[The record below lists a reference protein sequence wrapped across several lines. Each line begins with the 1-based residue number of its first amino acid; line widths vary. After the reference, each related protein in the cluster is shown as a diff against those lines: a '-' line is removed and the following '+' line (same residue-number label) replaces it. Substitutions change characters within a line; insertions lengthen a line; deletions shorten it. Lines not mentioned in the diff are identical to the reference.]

1 MYRIFKKQVAILAL
15 LIAPLFLHTTSAKAD
30 SHEWSFSSNMGF
42 MSDYIYRGVHQAG
55 SSGYGGFDLEY
66 GSFYV
71 GTWFADLQEGGWNT
85 NTHRGFEYDVYAGV
99 GFDLTDSMSAYVGY
113 TIYRYTDKGANA
125 FDDDYDEFNI
135 GVSFAMT
142 DDLSISLDYSNGENT
157 ATDQSETDYD
167 IGTVTLDYLGA
178 YFTYGDWGISED
190 DTGETDAEYMEIGYS
205 RTVGDFDLGGYFV
218 LSEKELATASDT
230 QEDGD
235 FSRFVFTMGTS
246 F

>member
-1 MYRIFKKQVAILAL
+1 MFIRD
-15 LIAPLFLHTTSAKAD
+15 SA
-30 SHEWSFSSNMGF
+30 
-42 MSDYIYRGVHQAG
+42 
-55 SSGYGGFDLEY
+55 
-66 GSFYV
+66 
-71 GTWFADLQEGGWNT
+71 
-85 NTHRGFEYDVYAGV
+85 
-99 GFDLTDSMSAYVGY
+99 MSAYVGY

-167 IGTVTLDYLGA
+167 IGTVTIDYLGA